1 MRPRAKNRQ
10 PSGPAP
16 GPSGAASI
24 TPSMLGMALALSQ
37 IAAKDLDRFIQDH
50 LKPNPQFQ
58 KQVSKAIDVI
68 LGCLRENCVYK
79 ASRVSKVSRW
89 VETLMGT
96 SWGTARR
103 RGRSGG
109 PAGQVDICGRGVG
122 CPQRYISECQ
132 LFKKF

>member
-1 MRPRAKNRQ
+1 MLCAQRQRTGSPQAQLLAPRGQPASPLPCWGRPW
-10 PSGPAP
+10 
-16 GPSGAASI
+16 
-24 TPSMLGMALALSQ
+24 LLSQ

-109 PAGQVDICGRGVG
+109 PAGQVDVRPWKGSWLPSEV
-122 CPQRYISECQ
+122 YI
-132 LFKKF
+132 

>member
-1 MRPRAKNRQ
+1 MCPRTGGRR

-24 TPSMLGMALALSQ
+24 IPSTLGTALDLSQ
-37 IAAKDLDRFIQDH
+37 IAAKDLDRFVQDH

-68 LGCLRENCVYK
+68 LSRLREKCVYK
-79 ASRVSKVSRW
+79 ASRVSKVSLLG
-89 VETLMGT
+89 ETLMGL
-96 SWGTARR
+96 SWGAAVR

-109 PAGQVDICGRGVG
+109 PAGRWTSVEREFAALRGV
-122 CPQRYISECQ
+122 YLSAS
-132 LFKKF
+132 F